1 MKTYNEVLNE
11 SNDVNESL
19 QALIANDPG
28 LVAFL
33 ALSLVSLIGC
43 YITVGI
49 KMVRDDNKRKRYNM
63 LLNYIRR
70 HDAFKWTLDDI
81 DDLLKSAKENLSG
94 KEYNDLVEKVN
105 REKKQ
110 LLSDFEMKKFRE
122 DFDKK
127 YGKQ

>member
-33 ALSLVSLIGC
+33 ALSLVSLIGG